1 MQNLGQCELQV
12 IFVNRN
18 LTMKFSR
25 EGYLL
30 LLFVAGIYLRKTGIP
45 GGILFLV
52 LSGLL
57 LAFVLL
63 FGGISAMYKEYRL
76 ERKWRLSPELI
87 FGTSFLLL
95 LFRLQYWGLGKN
107 TGWYIIVLIC
117 FYLFFLF
124 LKKFSSKSSSWLMK
138 SRMDPISHAAAMLIL
153 LLISY
158 FGIAW
163 NAREFHNTFRAS
175 RYEEYIRTTFPDSL
189 QLNADKIIEVNKCL
203 SPECIA
209 GAEEKFKQAMFCDS
223 LKDYKQALKWLNYA
237 IDLNPDNPE
246 YYFQRGHLKLIKLD
260 ISEEAARSALID
272 FNRAILLKPKFAYAY
287 YFRGI
292 TLAYLDKKDKVCPD
306 MIYAKQLDSVLIIQ
320 DYLNKF
326 CPDSGSF
333 STEQIHP

>member
-1 MQNLGQCELQV
+1 
-12 IFVNRN
+12 
-18 LTMKFSR
+18 MKFSR

-30 LLFVAGIYLRKTGIP
+30 LLFIAGIYLRKIGIP

-57 LAFVLL
+57 LSFVLL
-63 FGGISAMYKEYRL
+63 FSGIRAMYKEYQL
-76 ERKWRLSPELI
+76 ESKWRLSPELI
-87 FGTSFLLL
+87 FGISFFLL
-95 LFRLQYWGLGKN
+95 LFRMQYWGLGEN
-107 TGWYIIVLIC
+107 TGLYIVVLIC
-117 FYLFFLF
+117 AYVLCLI
-124 LKKFSSKSSSWLMK
+124 LKKFSRSGLTWLMQ
-138 SRMDPISHAAAMLIL
+138 SRLDQLSHTAAVLIL

-158 FGIAW
+158 LGIAW

-189 QLNADKIIEVNKCL
+189 QSNADELIEKNKCK
-203 SPECIA
+203 SPDCIA
-209 GAEEKFKQAMFCDS
+209 SAEDKFKQAMFCDS

-272 FNRAILLKPKFAYAY
+272 FNRAIQLNPMFAYAY

-306 MIYAKQLDSVLIIQ
+306 MIYAKQLDSALIIQ